1 MSVARP
7 WLLWG
12 AVLAAVTIALLAV
25 RTHIDA
31 VYIAMAYLLVVQGS
45 SAHHGRRLGLVM
57 SVLAFVAFDVF
68 FVPPY
73 GTLAVARPGE
83 WIVLAA
89 FLVTSI
95 VGAQL
100 FERSRRVAETARL
113 RAEEITRLSAIS
125 EHTEALREA
134 GRLKDALLASVSH
147 DLRTPLTTIKALAHD
162 LAAEGEERA
171 MTIEEEADRL
181 NRLVANLLDLS
192 RLSSG
197 SHGVSPEPNEAED
210 LIGAALQRVS
220 GTAAG
225 REIRVSLDEREPL
238 LFGRFDFTQT
248 LRVLVNLLENALKY
262 SAPPSP
268 VELSARRDGG
278 WLTFAVADRGQGVPA
293 EERERIFEPFYR
305 PAGSAPDVSGAGL
318 GLAIARAITL
328 AQHGALEVTERE
340 GGGSVFTMR
349 VPAVDVAELSEG

>member
-1 MSVARP
+1 MRLSRIWP
-7 WLLWG
+7 LWILVLG
-12 AVLAAVTIALLAV
+12 AVTAVLVTLRAHV
-25 RTHIDA
+25 DM
-31 VYIAMAYLLVVQGS
+31 VYVAMAYLLVVQGA
-45 SAHHGRRLGLVM
+45 SAHGGGRLGLTI
-57 SVLAFVAFDVF
+57 SVLAFLAFDVF

-73 GTLAVARPGE
+73 GTLAVGRPEE
-83 WIVLAA
+83 WFVLAA

-100 FERSRRVAETARL
+100 FERARRATEAARL
-113 RAEEITRLSAIS
+113 RAEEIARLSAIT

-162 LAAEGEERA
+162 LAAEGEDRA

-192 RLSSG
+192 RLSG
-197 SHGVSPEPNEAED
+197 GAHGVSPEPNEAED

-220 GTAAG
+220 GAAG
-225 REIRVSLDEREPL
+225 EREIRVTLDEHEPL

-262 SAPPSP
+262 SPASQP
-268 VELSARRDGG
+268 VELRVRREGG
-278 WLTFAVADRGQGVPA
+278 WLTFAVADRGPGIPPA
-293 EERERIFEPFYR
+293 ERERIFEPFYR
-305 PAGSAPDVSGAGL
+305 PAGSPPDVTSAGL
-318 GLAIARAITL
+318 GLAIARAITT
-328 AQHGALEVTERE
+328 AQHGELEIAERD
-340 GGGSVFTMR
+340 GGGSVFSMR
-349 VPAVDVAELSEG
+349 VPAVDVTELGER